1 MDPTRE
7 HVLGVVGRSP
17 SSIGDLGLALASA
30 EGVDT
35 GPHGAPVGQRLA
47 VAGLSLSGLQ
57 RLVDELVSDGL
68 VVEVRG
74 KDLWDRGLPTGG
86 TKAMGRYYL
95 AAEGSVPS

>member
-7 HVLGVVGRSP
+7 DVLAVVGGLP
-17 SSIGDLGLALASA
+17 LSIGDLGLALVAA
-30 EGVDT
+30 AGVKA
-35 GPHGAPVGQRLA
+35 GADGGPVGQRLA
-47 VAGLSLSGLQ
+47 AAGLSLSALQ
-57 RLVDELVSDGL
+57 RLVDDLVACGL

-95 AAEGSVPS
+95 AGG

>member
-1 MDPTRE
+1 MEPTRE

-57 RLVDELVSDGL
+57 RRVDELVGDGL
-68 VVEVRG
+68 VVEVLG

-86 TKAMGRYYL
+86 TRAMGRYYL

>member
-7 HVLGVVGRSP
+7 HVLGVVGGRP

-30 EGVDT
+30 AGVDT
-35 GPHGAPVGQRLA
+35 GPDGAPVGQRLA
-47 VAGLSLSGLQ
+47 AAGLSLSGLQ
-57 RLVDELVSDGL
+57 RLVDELVTAGL